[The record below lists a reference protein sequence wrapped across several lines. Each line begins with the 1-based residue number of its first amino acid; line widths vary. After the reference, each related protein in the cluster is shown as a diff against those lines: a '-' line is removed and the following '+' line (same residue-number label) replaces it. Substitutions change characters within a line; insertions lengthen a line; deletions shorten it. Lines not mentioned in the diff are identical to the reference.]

1 MEETKELN
9 KVQSEKVTLFIHGKE
24 REIKFGFSAWA
35 KLEKEYKG
43 IQNLEKMQKQIEETP
58 FETIPHLL
66 YLGLKDKSAFTDS
79 EGNKYPEVTEDNI
92 LEDYGMVDIQKVTEV
107 FSKALYG
114 SLPQDDNAE
123 KKEMF
128 FYIKGTEPTTNNE
141 TKDLEA
147 VFKEEQKSKLEE

>member
-1 MEETKELN
+1 MEETKELD

-43 IQNLEKMQKQIEETP
+43 IQNLEKMQRQIEETP

-79 EGNKYPEVTEDNI
+79 EGNKYPEVTEENI
-92 LEDYGMVDIQKVTEV
+92 LEDYGMTDVQKVVEV
-107 FSKALYG
+107 FTKALYG
-114 SLPQDDNAE
+114 SLPQDNETE
-123 KKEMF
+123 KKPV
-128 FYIKGTEPTTNNE
+128 TE
-141 TKDLEA
+141 A
-147 VFKEEQKSKLEE
+147 